1 MDTNMRNKS
10 RITYKDIIDS
20 DYQMGDLLLRDHYW
34 GFTEVELEYYIDN
47 CEIARI
53 VYAEKF
59 SKLAKA
65 IEKAK
70 K

>member
-1 MDTNMRNKS
+1 MGKQPS
-10 RITYKDIIDS
+10 RISYKDIIYS

-34 GFTEVELEYYIDN
+34 GFTEVELKYYIDN
-47 CEIARI
+47 CDIARI